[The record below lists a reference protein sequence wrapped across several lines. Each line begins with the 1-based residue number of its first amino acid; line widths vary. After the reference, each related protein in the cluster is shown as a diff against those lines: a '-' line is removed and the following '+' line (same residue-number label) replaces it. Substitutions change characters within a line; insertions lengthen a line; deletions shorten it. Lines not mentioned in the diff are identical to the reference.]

1 MLEFKNV
8 SVSIGKKNIL
18 DDISVSFEKGKITTI
33 VGPNGCGKTTLLQT
47 LIGMGDV
54 ISGEILLEGESFLKM
69 PLRERE
75 KKYLSYRRLGKEFL
89 IWL

>member
-1 MLEFKNV
+1 MLDFKNV

-18 DDISVSFEKGKITTI
+18 DDISVSFEEGKITTI

-54 ISGEILLEGESFLKM
+54 ISGEILLDGESFLKM
-69 PLRERE
+69 PL
-75 KKYLSYRRLGKEFL
+75 SYKLQVVPVG
-89 IWL
+89 

>member
-54 ISGEILLEGESFLKM
+54 ISGEILRCTRISSRQYFAAPSMDTG
-69 PLRERE
+69 
-75 KKYLSYRRLGKEFL
+75 
-89 IWL
+89 